1 VAGCDLRPE
10 IREQWGKRFGVEPPH
25 LYEDYKEMIA
35 AEQPDIL
42 SVATQPE
49 HRAAIVIYAA
59 EHGVKAIYAEKALA
73 ASLEEA
79 NAIAAACAANDVAL
93 NMGTNRRYGSAASLR
108 IFKLN
113 PQRTRLHRHR
123 LRRGARSHLERGD
136 RQAQDPHRPH
146 HLPPLQRRLAL
157 SRRRKP
163 PQRRLAGG
171 LGARGCHDAGGHHE
185 G

>member
-1 VAGCDLRPE
+1 MAGCDLRPE

-93 NMGTNRRYGSAASLR
+93 NMGTNRRYGKCSRPSLQAQ
-108 IFKLN
+108 

-123 LRRGARSHLERGD
+123 LRRGARPHLERGD

-146 HLPPLQRRLAL
+146 PLPPLQRRVA
-157 SRRRKP
+157 
-163 PQRRLAGG
+163 LAG
-171 LGARGCHDAGGHHE
+171 CSE
-185 G
+185 PSE

>member
-1 VAGCDLRPE
+1 MAGCDLRPE
-10 IREQWGKRFGVEPPH
+10 IREQWGRRFGVEPPH

-93 NMGTNRRYGSAASLR
+93 NMGTNRRYGKCSRPSL
-108 IFKLN
+108 
-113 PQRTRLHRHR
+113 QTQ
-123 LRRGARSHLERGD
+123 E
-136 RQAQDPHRPH
+136 
-146 HLPPLQRRLAL
+146 L
-157 SRRRKP
+157 SPRK
-163 PQRRLAGG
+163 AV
-171 LGARGCHDAGGHHE
+171 
-185 G
+185 

>member
-1 VAGCDLRPE
+1 
-10 IREQWGKRFGVEPPH
+10 
-25 LYEDYKEMIA
+25 M
-35 AEQPDIL
+35 
-42 SVATQPE
+42 ATQPE

-93 NMGTNRRYGSAASLR
+93 NMGTNRRYGQCSRSLR

-123 LRRGARSHLERGD
+123 LRRGARPHLER
-136 RQAQDPHRPH
+136 
-146 HLPPLQRRLAL
+146 
-157 SRRRKP
+157 
-163 PQRRLAGG
+163 
-171 LGARGCHDAGGHHE
+171 
-185 G
+185 

>member
-1 VAGCDLRPE
+1 MAGCDLRPE
-10 IREQWGKRFGVEPPH
+10 IREQWGRRFGVEPPH

-93 NMGTNRRYGSAASLR
+93 NMGTNRRYGQCSRSLR

-123 LRRGARSHLERGD
+123 LRRGARPHLER
-136 RQAQDPHRPH
+136 
-146 HLPPLQRRLAL
+146 
-157 SRRRKP
+157 
-163 PQRRLAGG
+163 
-171 LGARGCHDAGGHHE
+171 
-185 G
+185 